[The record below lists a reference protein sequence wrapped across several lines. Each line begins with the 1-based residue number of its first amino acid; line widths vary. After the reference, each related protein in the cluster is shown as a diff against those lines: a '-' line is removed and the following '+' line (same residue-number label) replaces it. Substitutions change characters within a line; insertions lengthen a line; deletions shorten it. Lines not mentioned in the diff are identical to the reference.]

1 MKDFVSLKG
10 INGDVVLKIDPT
22 APFEEVLNSIKSLIE
37 SERNFFSKGF
47 LTIDTQG
54 KELSEDEISKL
65 QDLLNGINVSFRIN
79 EEKKLFVEN
88 KETPKQS
95 VFVINH
101 TVRSGQV
108 FRYNGSIVILGN
120 VNPDGVVES
129 ESDVYVFG
137 VIKGKVTARRRVVAL
152 GFQQQ
157 YLNINGLEIDFKT
170 PEKSRKPWVFEI
182 GEDNKINFSQ
192 LDAREAKPVR
202 RRKDG

>member
-22 APFEEVLNSIKSLIE
+22 APFEEVLNIIKSLIE

>member
-1 MKDFVSLKG
+1 MKDVVSLKG

-65 QDLLNGINVSFRIN
+65 HDLLNGINVSFRIN

-120 VNPDGVVES
+120 VNPDGVIES

>member
-22 APFEEVLNSIKSLIE
+22 APFEEVLNSIRSLIE

>member
-1 MKDFVSLKG
+1 MKDVVSLKG

>member
-22 APFEEVLNSIKSLIE
+22 APFEEVLNSIKSIIE

-182 GEDNKINFSQ
+182 EEDNKINFSQ